1 MGRPDRFRHY
11 NSVVDDALAE
21 SPAERMRIAFELH
34 EVAEAML
41 RQGWVRRHPG
51 ADAQEVE
58 AAVSAWLARR
68 PGADHGDCEGNLVAW
83 PRNG

>member
-1 MGRPDRFRHY
+1 
-11 NSVVDDALAE
+11 VDDASAE

-34 EVAEAML
+34 ELAEAML

-51 ADAQEVE
+51 AGAEEVE

-68 PGADHGDCEGNLVAW
+68 PGADHGDCEGNLVPW